1 MLIINPF
8 TFAPKGPV
16 GAGVRE
22 GFIHRTN
29 RGKKFS
35 ETKGSN
41 KGRAAK
47 YRVACRRCPPV
58 NGEPIYAFV
67 MKSRGKYATCKNK
80 HTFLVG
86 VGAIPANTYLEL

>member
-1 MLIINPF
+1 MLILNPF
-8 TFAPKGPV
+8 SFPAKGPV
-16 GAGVRE
+16 GAGVRQ
-22 GFIHRTN
+22 GFINRTT

-35 ETKGSN
+35 QTSGSN

-47 YRVACRRCPPV
+47 YRVACRRCAPV
-58 NGEPIYAFV
+58 NGEPIYAPV

-86 VGAIPANTYLEL
+86 VGPIPTNTSLEL